1 MLVKINVRAGS
12 LNARH
17 VRAPTLGQLV
27 TNALASDSSSGKL
40 LIGLQADNTQKFSIW
55 QLNKP
60 IVRARDAQP
69 RLFGRRRNGSRKNLC
84 ERRWNFFIILFYYTH
99 RTLSHFIV
107 FGRNLFSAAAHR

>member
-17 VRAPTLGQLV
+17 VRAPTLGQFV

-69 RLFGRRRNGSRKNLC
+69 GYLAGAEMAPEKMCASGAG
-84 ERRWNFFIILFYYTH
+84 I
-99 RTLSHFIV
+99 
-107 FGRNLFSAAAHR
+107 FS